1 MARRSVWLW
10 ALLVLVVALVVFRKP
25 SFANVH
31 PAPPGSPESYF
42 MNQGESCA
50 EGYIQADKRSLKC
63 QKK

>member
-10 ALLVLVVALVVFRKP
+10 ALLVLVLALIAFRKP

-31 PAPPGSPESYF
+31 PAPPGSPMSYF
-42 MNQGESCA
+42 INPGESCD
-50 EGYIQADKRSLKC
+50 EGYTQPDPRSLRC